1 MLKQKLKEFL
11 VITIGFILVSIAVQ
25 YFYVPNNISGGG
37 ITGIAMVINYYIPA
51 LPMGILMIIMNI
63 VLFIIA
69 FFVVGGGF
77 GGKTLYAAFGLS
89 VSMWVI
95 EKFLKPHALTTDPML
110 AVIIGTCLL
119 GIGLGVVFS
128 QNASTGGTD
137 ILAKIL
143 NKFFHWDMGRC
154 MQAVDIIVVILC
166 AIAFGLNK
174 GLYAIVCVMLNGII
188 IDKVIE
194 GFNSVKS
201 VAVFTNKSEIIKKY
215 IIDEINRGCTVFTG
229 KGGYTDADKEVIY
242 CVMDRTQ
249 LIKLRFYIKI
259 IDKDAF
265 IIVSEAHEVLGQGF
279 KDIHNG

>member
-1 MLKQKLKEFL
+1 MNDKIKEFFI
-11 VITIGFILVSIAVQ
+11 ITLGFILVSIAVQ

-37 ITGIAMVINYYIPA
+37 ITGIAMVINYYIPSI
-51 LPMGILMIIMNI
+51 PMGLLMIIMNI
-63 VLFIIA
+63 ILFIVA
-69 FFVVGGGF
+69 FFVVGGNF

-89 VSMWVI
+89 LSMWVI

-110 AVIIGTCLL
+110 AAVIGTTML
-119 GIGLGVVFS
+119 GIGLGIVFS

-154 MQAVDIIVVILC
+154 MQSVDIIVVILC
-166 AIAFGLNK
+166 AMTFGISK
-174 GLYAIVCVMLNGII
+174 GLYAVVCVMLNGII

-194 GFNSVKS
+194 GFNSAKA
-201 VAVFTNKSEIIKKY
+201 VAIFTNKSDVIKSY
-215 IIDEINRGCTVFTG
+215 IVNEVNRGCTVFEG
-229 KGGYTDADKEVIY
+229 KGGYTNEEKKVIY

-249 LIKLRFYIKI
+249 LIKLRTYIKLA
-259 IDKDAF
+259 DKDAF

-279 KDIHNG
+279 KDIHN